1 MRQGQASLGQ
11 AHTQGD
17 GAAVHLGCDLAQ
29 ASRAV
34 PDGVE
39 ARHDGQQGL
48 GGTDVRGRL
57 VATNV
62 LLAGLQCQ
70 AVRRGALGVLG
81 HAHEAARHLAL
92 QGIDAGH
99 EAGVRAAEEQRHTE
113 TLGRAHRDVGTQRA
127 RGGHQ
132 NLGQQVG
139 GDGNQRPGLLR
150 SGDQAAQVTD
160 PAGGSRVGDHHT
172 DQRGVPGSGGEIG
185 GGGVLKIDDLDRD
198 ACSLRAC
205 LGDGDGLLVEGG
217 VHQHHTTLLGGL
229 GVAPGH
235 ELHSLGDGGGFV
247 QQGRARDRQAGEV
260 LHHGLEVQQSL
271 QAPLGNLRLVRG
283 VGGVPA
289 RVLHHVAADHRGGDR
304 VVVAVT
310 DELLHRLILRRHH
323 LERGERIGLT
333 QRVGQAD
340 RPLLSNGG
348 RKGGLRERCGGLI
361 AQEIQDLLG
370 IAAVGP
376 DVAVDKSCVIS
387 SHQAQTFRL
396 WCAYSA

>member
-11 AHTQGD
+11 AHAQGD
-17 GAAVHLGCDLAQ
+17 RATVHLGRDLTQ
-29 ASRAV
+29 TSRAV

-39 ARHDGQQGL
+39 ARHHGQQSL

-57 VATNV
+57 VATNM
-62 LLAGLQCQ
+62 LLAGLQRQTVC
-70 AVRRGALGVLG
+70 RGTLGVLG
-81 HAHEAARHLAL
+81 HTHEAARHLSL

-99 EAGVRAAEEQRHTE
+99 KAGVRTAEEQRHTE
-113 TLGRAHRDVGTQRA
+113 TLSRAHRDVRAQGA

-132 NLGQQVG
+132 DLGQQVG
-139 GDGNQRPGLLR
+139 SDRNQRAGLLR
-150 SGDQAAQVTD
+150 SGDQTAQITD
-160 PAGGSRVGDHHT
+160 PAGGTRVGDHHT
-172 DQRGVPGSGGEIG
+172 NQRGVPGSGGEIG
-185 GGGVLKIDDLDRD
+185 GSGVLKIDDLDRD
-198 ACSLRAC
+198 ACSLRAG

-217 VHQHHTTLLGGL
+217 VQQNHTTLLGDL
-229 GVAPGH
+229 GVSPGH

-247 QQGRARDRQAGEV
+247 QQGCTRDRQAGEV
-260 LHHGLEVQQSL
+260 LHHGLEIQQRL
-271 QAPLGNLRLVRG
+271 QTALGNLRLVRG